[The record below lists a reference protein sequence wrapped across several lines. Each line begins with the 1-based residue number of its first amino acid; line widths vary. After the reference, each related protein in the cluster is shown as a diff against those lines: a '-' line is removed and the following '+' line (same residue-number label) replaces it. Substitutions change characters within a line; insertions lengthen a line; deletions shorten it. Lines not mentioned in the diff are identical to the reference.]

1 MSGECGVGRAAAPAG
16 GRSVRGVPVNV
27 VERAAEVAIAPLW
40 LACTA
45 SWGVTSALMLTWSA
59 VRGRTPP
66 PATALPGNVETP
78 LRSVA

>member
-1 MSGECGVGRAAAPAG
+1 
-16 GRSVRGVPVNV
+16 VPVNV

-45 SWGVTSALMLTWSA
+45 GWGVTSALMLTWTA
-59 VRGRTPP
+59 AQGRTPSRAERP
-66 PATALPGNVETP
+66 PGNVEAP